1 MSLLG
6 TVIFWFVI
14 IAASL
19 SLCQLI
25 LQLAWKR
32 WRFQWLY
39 GLLDAPRLQFTLL
52 SLSMAA
58 VAWASVLVIRGE
70 GGGGEGREGWN
81 GSSSNFLSVSL
92 PPQSLPASLLHRAS
106 SLFMQRMGCIQ

>member
-70 GGGGEGREGWN
+70 GGAAAHI
-81 GSSSNFLSVSL
+81 
-92 PPQSLPASLLHRAS
+92 PAHPRSAHAPHACAS
-106 SLFMQRMGCIQ
+106 RPAEQVAPRSYAVCQWIQKTHGNS